1 MCMNWIEHEGFW
13 AVLASNEK
21 GTKEL
26 ETMDVLMFVTSPI
39 VHASPRHQID
49 VRIFRW
55 ETHPCVDGVSL
66 TPKKLRNENQTS
78 NANFRNDAGRTNA

>member
-1 MCMNWIEHEGFW
+1 MG
-13 AVLASNEK
+13 
-21 GTKEL
+21 L

-39 VHASPRHQID
+39 VHAAPRRQID

-66 TPKKLRNENQTS
+66 TPNKLRNENQMP
-78 NANFRNDAGRTNA
+78 NANFRNDA

>member
-1 MCMNWIEHEGFW
+1 MCMNWIQHEGFW
-13 AVLASNEK
+13 AVLDSNEK

-39 VHASPRHQID
+39 VHAAPRRQID

-66 TPKKLRNENQTS
+66 TPPKT
-78 NANFRNDAGRTNA
+78 